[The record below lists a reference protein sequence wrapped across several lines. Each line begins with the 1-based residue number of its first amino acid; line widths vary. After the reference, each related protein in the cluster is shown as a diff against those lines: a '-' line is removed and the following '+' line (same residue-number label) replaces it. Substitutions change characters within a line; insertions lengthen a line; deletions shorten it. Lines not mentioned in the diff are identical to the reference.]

1 MLKFEC
7 PNCQHV
13 FIEKDV
19 KPYNKGHFGGIWLC
33 PNCQT
38 KLDPRNKNAV
48 MRPFQN
54 MLYCV
59 IFMQPINILNV
70 NLKDSA
76 YAWVKPYL
84 LTIIL
89 GLFAYSMWQIT
100 KWWPISRKIKRGEI
114 IVKLDKWQDS

>member
-19 KPYNKGHFGGIWLC
+19 KPYNKGYFGGIWLC
-33 PNCQT
+33 PRCEAQLSSHKKSVVLKHFNYMIYAIAAMQ
-38 KLDPRNKNAV
+38 LINLAR
-48 MRPFQN
+48 
-54 MLYCV
+54 
-59 IFMQPINILNV
+59 IFLEDTQ
-70 NLKDSA
+70 
-76 YAWVKPYL
+76 YAWLEHYFVKLIL
-84 LTIIL
+84 LSICAML
-89 GLFAYSMWQIT
+89 WHMV